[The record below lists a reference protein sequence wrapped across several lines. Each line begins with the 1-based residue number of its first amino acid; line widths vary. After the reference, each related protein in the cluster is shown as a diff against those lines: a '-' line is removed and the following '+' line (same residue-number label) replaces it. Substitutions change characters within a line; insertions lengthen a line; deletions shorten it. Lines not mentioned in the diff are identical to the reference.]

1 MVRFFEH
8 IDKIIYINL
17 DNREDRKKEII
28 EECKRLQI
36 PEDKIIR
43 FPAIY
48 HDEGAIGC
56 SKSHIEVLTME
67 MKNNWK
73 NYMVLEDDF
82 HFINDTEFV
91 DKVVHHFLESFPAN
105 SWDVLH
111 CSRGYF
117 QNCTD
122 ISIPYIQKVW
132 DMSTS
137 SCFIVNQHFY
147 QTLLHHFT
155 EGCEQL
161 CLDPSNHST
170 YAIDRYWKKIMP
182 LSNWYITNPSIGYQ
196 RTGLS
201 SILGYVVDYIQYD
214 KTLQFGTIPCTL

>member
-17 DNREDRKKEII
+17 DDREDRNKEMI

-43 FPAIY
+43 FPAIR
-48 HDEGAIGC
+48 HQDGAIGC
-56 SKSHIEVLTME
+56 SMSHIEVLTMA

-73 NYMVLEDDF
+73 NYMVLEDDL
-82 HFINDTEFV
+82 HFINDTEFI
-91 DKVVHHFLESFPAN
+91 DKIVGHFFEKFPEN

-122 ISIPYIQKVW
+122 TSVTYIQKVW

-147 QTLLHHFT
+147 HTLFHNFT

-161 CLDPSNHST
+161 RLDPNHSV
-170 YAIDRYWKKIMP
+170 YAIDRYWKKVMP

-201 SILGYVVDYIQYD
+201 SICGYVVDYIPFD
-214 KTLQFGTIPCTL
+214 KTLDFGTIPFIP